1 MMLSYI
7 SKSRFWTINWL
18 DFIQACESSSKSPAT
33 LKNEY
38 VWLITYDI
46 NTTWHNLTRW
56 WGPCHVC
63 LGPWS
68 ASCETHWEI
77 WETSESQKSSAE
89 KWGKRC
95 WECQG
100 CHMIH
105 WNILKLS
112 TNVGKSGAIS
122 HWPIDR
128 LRARSSESPLAHV
141 SIAHHG
147 QNEVT
152 TRFSLTHFLIS
163 KANSL
168 CWLIRLS
175 HVITSL
181 SHFRIHQGTS
191 YLSPSPHRLAQGEEL
206 HEGLAQRVSHAAAPR
221 RQLFVDPLTTGAQV
235 LWHRLRR
242 NCFSRWI
249 SRSYRPPPKKK
260 KNISTFYMLYTKK
273 SMSMHIWYKC
283 IPTSR

>member
-1 MMLSYI
+1 MWKQLKKSCHTKKRI
-7 SKSRFWTINWL
+7 SL
-18 DFIQACESSSKSPAT
+18 
-33 LKNEY
+33 
-38 VWLITYDI
+38 VITYDI
-46 NTTWHNLTRW
+46 IWHNMTQPYEMVRPLPRVS
-56 WGPCHVC
+56 GALISILRDALRNLRNFGNPEIFSRKM
-63 LGPWS
+63 G
-68 ASCETHWEI
+68 ETMP
-77 WETSESQKSSAE
+77 
-89 KWGKRC
+89 GMP
-95 WECQG
+95 QG

-163 KANSL
+163 KPNSL

-191 YLSPSPHRLAQGEEL
+191 YLSPSHRLAQGEEL

-221 RQLFVDPLTTGAQV
+221 RQLVVDPLTTGAQV

-242 NCFSRWI
+242 NRFCRWI
-249 SRSYRPPPKKK
+249 SRSYRPPQKKK
-260 KNISTFYMLYTKK
+260 TSLHSTCYTQRRACLCTYDTNAYQ
-273 SMSMHIWYKC
+273 HRDRCTIWKVLH
-283 IPTSR
+283 PQMQTDQ